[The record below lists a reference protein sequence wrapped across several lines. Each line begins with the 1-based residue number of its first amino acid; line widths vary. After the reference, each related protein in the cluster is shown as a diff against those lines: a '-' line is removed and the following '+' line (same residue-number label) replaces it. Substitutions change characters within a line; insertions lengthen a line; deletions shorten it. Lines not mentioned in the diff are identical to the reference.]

1 MSTPD
6 WQTLYEQVC
15 SHARQTAVLASIG
28 ALLGWD
34 ERTMMPPQGAQ
45 YRAEQTRLLAGLVHS
60 RRTDPQWGEQL
71 ERLADSP
78 LMADPHSEQAITIR
92 RLKRQYDKDVRLPR
106 KLVEELAQ
114 TASLAQHVWQEAR
127 RNNDFRSFLP
137 WLEKTFQLKRQ
148 QAEALGY
155 PECRYDALL
164 DEFEPETRTAQV
176 AQVLG
181 ELRDRLVPLIGR
193 IVGSRRKPDTSL
205 LRRYY
210 PRDAQEAFGRE
221 VAAAIGF
228 DFTAGRLDVT
238 VHPFCSSIGPR
249 DCRITTRYNEHAF
262 QEAFFGILHEAG
274 HGLYDQGLREDQYGL
289 PLGEPVSLG
298 IHESQSRLWENLVGR
313 SWTFWRHFFPKA
325 QQYFPQAL
333 GDVGL
338 EAFYFAVNEVR
349 PSLIRVEADEAT
361 YNLHILIRFELEQ
374 ALLEGEL
381 RPADAPGAWNEKY
394 RQYLG
399 ITPPDDAQ
407 GLLQDIHWSAGLVG
421 YFPTYALGNLYAA
434 QLFAQAQA
442 ELGDLPGAMER
453 GEFRPLLDW
462 LRTKIHQQGQR
473 YLAPELVQQV
483 TGRALSPEPLLQH
496 LEAKFLPL
504 YEN

>member
-1 MSTPD
+1 MSPED
-6 WQTLYEQVC
+6 WQALYEQVC
-15 SHARQTAVLASIG
+15 SHARQRGVAASIG
-28 ALLGWD
+28 AVLGWD
-34 ERTMMPPQGAQ
+34 ERTMMPPAAAE
-45 YRAEQTRLLAGLVHS
+45 YRAEQIRFVAGLVHQ
-60 RRTDPQWGEQL
+60 RGTDPRWGEQL
-71 ERLADSP
+71 ARLADSP
-78 LMADPHSEQAITIR
+78 LMADPQSDQAITIR
-92 RLKRQYDKDVRLPR
+92 RLKRQYDKDVKLPQ

-114 TASLAQHVWQEAR
+114 TASLAQHAWEQAR
-127 RNNDFRSFLP
+127 RQNDFASFLP
-137 WLEKTFQLKRQ
+137 WLEKTFQLKRD

-164 DEFEPETRTAQV
+164 DDFEPETRTAEV
-176 AQVLG
+176 ARVLSQ
-181 ELRDRLVPLIGR
+181 LRDRLVPLIDR
-193 IVGSRRKPDTSL
+193 LVGSSRKPDSAL

-210 PRDAQEAFGRE
+210 PRATQEAFGRE
-221 VAAAIGF
+221 AAAAIGF

-238 VHPFCSSIGPR
+238 AHPFCSGLGPR

-262 QEAFFGILHEAG
+262 SEAFFGILHEAG

-313 SWTFWRHFFPKA
+313 TRAFWEHFFPKA
-325 QQYFPQAL
+325 QQYFPMAL
-333 GDVGL
+333 RDSQL

-349 PSLIRVEADEAT
+349 PSLIRIEADEAT

-374 ALLEGEL
+374 ALLEGDL
-381 RPADAPGAWNEKY
+381 SAADAPGAWNEKY

-399 ITPPDDAQ
+399 LVPPEDAQ
-407 GLLQDIHWSAGLVG
+407 GVLQDIHWAGGLVG

-434 QLFAQAQA
+434 QFFAQAEVEVGNLYSA
-442 ELGDLPGAMER
+442 FSR
-453 GEFRPLLDW
+453 GEFAPLRDW

-473 YLAPELVQQV
+473 YLAGELVQIV
-483 TGRALSPEPLLQH
+483 TGQPLSSEPLLRH

-504 YEN
+504 YAS

>member
-1 MSTPD
+1 MNSPD
-6 WQTLYEQVC
+6 WQALYEQVC
-15 SHARQTAVLASIG
+15 NHARQTAVLASIE

-45 YRAEQTRLLAGLVHS
+45 YRAEQIRLLAGLLHS

-71 ERLADSP
+71 ARLAESP
-78 LMADPHSEQAITIR
+78 LMADPLSDQAVTIR
-92 RLKRQYDKDVRLPR
+92 RLKRQYDKDVRLPQR
-106 KLVEELAQ
+106 LVEELAQ
-114 TASLAQHVWQEAR
+114 TASLAQHVWQQAR
-127 RNNDFRSFLP
+127 RNNDFKAFLP
-137 WLEKTFQLKRQ
+137 WLEKTFQLKRE
-148 QAEALGY
+148 QAEAVGY

-164 DEFEPETRTAQV
+164 DDFEPETRTSQV
-176 AQVLG
+176 AQVLI

-193 IVGSRRKPDTSL
+193 ILGSRRKPDSSL

-210 PRDAQEAFGRE
+210 PRQAQEAFGRQ
-221 VAAAIGF
+221 VAETIGF

-249 DCRITTRYNEHAF
+249 DCRITTRYNEHRF
-262 QEAFFGILHEAG
+262 QDAFFGILHEAG

-289 PLGEPVSLG
+289 PLGEAVSLG
-298 IHESQSRLWENLVGR
+298 IHESQSRLWENVVGR
-313 SWTFWRHFFPKA
+313 SLAFWRYFFPKA
-325 QQYFPQAL
+325 QEFFPQAL
-333 GDVGL
+333 GDVSL
-338 EAFYFAVNEVR
+338 EAFYFAINEVR

-374 ALLEGEL
+374 ALLEGDL
-381 RPADAPGAWNEKY
+381 RAADAPGAWNEKY

-399 ITPPDDAQ
+399 ITPPDDTQ
-407 GLLQDIHWSAGLVG
+407 GVLQDIHWSAGLVG
-421 YFPTYALGNLYAA
+421 YFPTYALGNLYAT
-434 QLFAQAQA
+434 QLFQQAQA
-442 ELGDLPGAMER
+442 ELGDLSEAFER

-473 YLAPELVQQV
+473 YLAPELIQQV
-483 TGRALSPEPLLQH
+483 TGRPLSSQPLLEH

-504 YEN
+504 YES

>member
-1 MSTPD
+1 MSSTD
-6 WQTLYEQVC
+6 WQSLYDEVC
-15 SHARQTAVLASIG
+15 SYARQTAVLASIG

-34 ERTMMPPQGAQ
+34 ERTMMPPQAAP
-45 YRAEQTRLLAGLVHS
+45 YRSEQVRFLAGLVHS
-60 RRTDPQWGEQL
+60 RRTNPRWGEQL
-71 ERLADSP
+71 ARLADSP
-78 LMADPHSEQAITIR
+78 LMADPQSDPAITIR
-92 RLKRQYDKDVRLPR
+92 RLKRQYDKDVKLPQ

-127 RNNDFRSFLP
+127 RNNDFASFLP

-148 QAEALGY
+148 QADALGY

-164 DEFEPETRTAQV
+164 DEFEPETRTSEV
-176 AQVLG
+176 AGVLSQ
-181 ELRDRLVPLIGR
+181 LRDRLPGLVER
-193 IVGSRRKPDTSL
+193 IASSRRKPDSSL

-210 PRDAQEAFGRE
+210 PRQAQEAFGRE

-238 VHPFCSSIGPR
+238 AHPFCSSLGPR

-274 HGLYDQGLREDQYGL
+274 HGLYDQGLRKDEYGL

-298 IHESQSRLWENLVGR
+298 IHESQSRMWENLVGR
-313 SWTFWRHFFPKA
+313 SWAFWRHFFPKA
-325 QQYFPQAL
+325 QQYFPEAL
-333 GDVGL
+333 REVRL

-374 ALLEGEL
+374 ALLEGDL
-381 RPADAPGAWNEKY
+381 QPADAPGAWNEKY

-399 ITPPDDAQ
+399 IVPPDDAQ
-407 GLLQDIHWSAGLVG
+407 GVLQDIHWAAGLVG

-434 QLFAQAQA
+434 QFFQQAQA
-442 ELGDLPGAMER
+442 ELGDLGSAFER
-453 GEFRPLLDW
+453 GQFRPLLDW

-473 YLAPELVQQV
+473 YLAPEFVRQV
-483 TGRALSPEPLLQH
+483 TGRPLAPEPLLEH

-504 YEN
+504 YET